1 MEYIDNEKRSSSK
14 QPATLSNVH
23 NAGSLNDREHNL
35 YIMFYITSLILLLVN
50 YAFYARIKLQSNNL
64 FYMSLFF
71 TLVIPFLLN
80 IYSIMFHFHFEE
92 TRTPQE
98 NLEELQ
104 EENRM
109 MRDNKIPIILF
120 GLGVYV
126 TNMRKNIMSLVFPYL
141 LASLFFG
148 TILPG
153 ILENL
158 LFDPNDLNRMIM
170 VETIDF
176 KLIMTS
182 YGFLIMSLYLIY
194 INNNIHK

>member
-1 MEYIDNEKRSSSK
+1 MEYIENDTISSSK
-14 QPATLSNVH
+14 QSAAHSNVH

-35 YIMFYITSLILLLVN
+35 YIMFYVTTLILIVVN
-50 YAFYARIKLQSNNL
+50 YSFYARVKLPTTNL
-64 FYMSLFF
+64 LYISLFF
-71 TLVIPFLLN
+71 TLLAPFLLN
-80 IYSIMFHFHFEE
+80 IYSIMYHFHFEE
-92 TRTPQE
+92 TRTAEE

-126 TNMRKNIMSLVFPYL
+126 TNMSKNIMVLVFPYL
-141 LASLFFG
+141 LASLLFG

-153 ILENL
+153 IFENL
-158 LFDPNDLNRMIM
+158 LFDPNDLTRMII
-170 VETIDF
+170 VEAIDF
-176 KLIMTS
+176 KLIMIS